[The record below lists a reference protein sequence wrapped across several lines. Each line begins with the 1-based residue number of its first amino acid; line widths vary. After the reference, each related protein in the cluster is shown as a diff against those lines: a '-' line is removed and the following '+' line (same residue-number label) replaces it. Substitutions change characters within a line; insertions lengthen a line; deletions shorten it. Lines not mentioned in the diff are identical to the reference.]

1 MNKVI
6 YSLMCGAVISL
17 LATNADAFWHRD
29 VQRDTSNTTQSFQIA
44 DTSLDKKAEKSE
56 IKAQKAEKHN
66 LKAMKKA
73 AKKSHSQW
81 LARKSADINEDFD
94 EAVYKIGK
102 SSLPQEVKNLL
113 LSQANEDK
121 NLALKQAQ
129 ETSRLLEKQQA
140 SREKFSMA
148 LDADKQAKKL
158 IKKIDDIVK

>member
-1 MNKVI
+1 
-6 YSLMCGAVISL
+6 MCGAVISL

-44 DTSLDKKAEKSE
+44 DTSLDKKAEKSD

>member
-1 MNKVI
+1 
-6 YSLMCGAVISL
+6 MCGAVISL

>member
-44 DTSLDKKAEKSE
+44 DTSLDKKAEKSD

>member
-1 MNKVI
+1 MNKFM
-6 YSLMCGAVISL
+6 YALMCGAVVSL
-17 LATNADAFWHRD
+17 FATHADAFWHRD
-29 VQRDTSNTTQSFQIA
+29 VQHGTTESAQNMTSEDMTKGQ
-44 DTSLDKKAEKSE
+44 KAEKSD
-56 IKAQKAEKHN
+56 IKAQKAEKHS

-73 AKKSHSQW
+73 AKQSHSQW

-102 SSLPQEVKNLL
+102 SSLPQDVKNLL

-121 NLALKQAQ
+121 NLALKQAK
-129 ETSRLLEKQQA
+129 EISSLLEKQQA

-148 LDADKQAKKL
+148 LDADKHSKKL

>member
-94 EAVYKIGK
+94 EAIYKIGK
-102 SSLPQEVKNLL
+102 TSMPQELKDLL
-113 LSQANEDK
+113 IKQAQENK
-121 NLALKQAQ
+121 TLALKQASEVNNQ
-129 ETSRLLEKQQA
+129 LKKQSLA
-140 SREKFSMA
+140 REKFHEQFMNE
-148 LDADKQAKKL
+148 KMN
-158 IKKIDDIVK
+158 KKIIKRIDEIIK